1 MAGEEALAAGENGNR
16 KLTAVLFMGGVYLAF
31 DAMST
36 INSSPW
42 THETF
47 SSPEKMSAG
56 REYVLQAIVVSLAF
70 GTMSSIIGREP
81 WPLIGT
87 ATGDAYLAWLYW
99 RAFRRAAAQPTHW
112 SL

>member
-1 MAGEEALAAGENGNR
+1 MAGEEMLASGNGNRHALAA
-16 KLTAVLFMGGVYLAF
+16 VMFMGGAYLAF

-47 SSPEKMSAG
+47 SSPEKMAAG
-56 REYVLQAIVVSLAF
+56 REYVAQAIVVSLAF

-87 ATGDAYLAWLYW
+87 AAGDVYLGWLYW

-112 SL
+112 SM